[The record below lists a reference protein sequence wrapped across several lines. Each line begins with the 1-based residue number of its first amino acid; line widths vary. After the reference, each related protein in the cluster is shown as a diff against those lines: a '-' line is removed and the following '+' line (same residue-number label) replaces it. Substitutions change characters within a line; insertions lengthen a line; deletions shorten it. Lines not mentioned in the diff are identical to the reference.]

1 MYKIYKTSRGKL
13 FNPESPVEDSWIDI
27 SAPNDDDLND
37 LIKHFV
43 IPEEAITSV
52 KDHQE
57 VPKVEEI
64 DDFQFI
70 LVQTPYDPGEDSPGY
85 MVKPLG
91 ILFNK
96 EHVITLTDSSNDV
109 VNYMKSKLKNFD
121 RNKIINTSHKQQL
134 ILKLL
139 LFVSKIFLKY
149 LKDMNQSILKT
160 QEEMLKNPDN
170 KDIIKL
176 MEIERSLTYFNRALN
191 SNHLIIQKIVKRK
204 SFNTTEEDE
213 ELAQDVLDESKQ
225 ALETT
230 KIYEH
235 VVTDT
240 AHGFAT
246 IISNNLNLSVRV
258 LTSITII
265 LMIPTLVASIYGM
278 NVKLPFMDEPLA
290 FDYLM
295 LFMLFTVIMG
305 AIWFYRKRLL

>member
-13 FNPESPVEDSWIDI
+13 FNPETPVEDSWIDI

-37 LIKHFV
+37 LIKHFE
-43 IPEEAITSV
+43 IPEEAMTSV

-57 VPKVEEI
+57 VPKVEEV

-70 LVQTPYDPGEDSPGY
+70 LVQTPYDPGESSPGY

-91 ILFNK
+91 ILYNK

-109 VNYMKSKLKNFD
+109 ITYMKSKLKNFD
-121 RNKIINTSHKQQL
+121 RNKIINTSQKQQL
-134 ILKLL
+134 ILKML
-139 LFVSKIFLKY
+139 LFVSKIFLSY
-149 LKDMNQSILKT
+149 LKDMNQSILKA
-160 QEEMLKNPDN
+160 QEEMIKNPDN

-176 MEIERSLTYFNRALN
+176 MEIEKSLTYFNRALN
-191 SNHLIIQKIVKRK
+191 SNYLIIQKIAKRK
-204 SFNTTEEDE
+204 SFNMTEDDE
-213 ELAQDVLDESKQ
+213 ELVQDVIDECKQ

-235 VVTDT
+235 IVTDT
-240 AHGFAT
+240 ASGFAT
-246 IISNNLNLSVRV
+246 IVSNNLNLSVRF

-265 LMIPTLVASIYGM
+265 LMLPTLVASVYGM
-278 NVKLPFMDEPLA
+278 NVKLPYMDDPLA

-295 LFMLFTVIMG
+295 LIMILTVIIV
-305 AIWFYRKRLL
+305 AIWFYRKRIL